1 MSRVIFNNRG
11 MSRTMEET
19 ERKGR
24 AQYAL
29 NQYWNNLINVVQDG
43 TDEEVKQAVLPVLED
58 TPLNTPEQVAQFR
71 SDILLEQQQR
81 LAEEQEQARERA
93 RQARMREFD
102 EPRDR
107 FGFG

>member
-1 MSRVIFNNRG
+1 
-11 MSRTMEET
+11 MEET

-107 FGFG
+107 FG